1 MMPGGQVFRRV
12 IVYARLL
19 SAVDAVAC
27 MPQASL
33 DVWLS

>member
-1 MMPGGQVFRRV
+1 MPGGQVFRRV
-12 IVYARLL
+12 VVYARLL
-19 SAVDAVAC
+19 SAIDAVAR